1 MVAKVNQKLSSRSVA
16 KADLETFIDRELVPT
31 VEKIRLLTS
40 ALLDL
45 LMSGEGSP
53 EGVVTANPATLYQ
66 RTDGAPGTMLY
77 RKDSGVGTNTG
88 WTAVL

>member
-53 EGVVTANPATLYQ
+53 EGVVTASPPALYQ
-66 RTDGAPGTMLY
+66 QTDGAPGSQIWVKQT
-77 RKDSGVGTNTG
+77 GTGNTG
-88 WTAVL
+88 WVASL

>member
-66 RTDGAPGTMLY
+66 QTDGAPGSQIWVKQT
-77 RKDSGVGTNTG
+77 GTGSTG